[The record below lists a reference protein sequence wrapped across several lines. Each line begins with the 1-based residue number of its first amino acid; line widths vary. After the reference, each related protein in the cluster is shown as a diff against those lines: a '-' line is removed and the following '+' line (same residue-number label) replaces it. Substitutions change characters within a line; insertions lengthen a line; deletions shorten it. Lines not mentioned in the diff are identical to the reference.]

1 MSGLFIFE
9 PYGEYKKWKVTMA
22 KKFYVLDTSVYLTN
36 HRVIY
41 SYGINDIIVPLIVL
55 EELDKCKKRPNG
67 VGVNA
72 RSIIR
77 ILDELRT
84 KGSFQKGIR
93 IQKGSGLIFTKAP
106 DLNMLPPGYS
116 SKVPDHQIIATAL
129 TIKKEF
135 PHRKVIVV
143 SNDINLRIKCD
154 AVGISAENY
163 NTEKVIKK
171 QSELYGGFTK
181 LLVDDQIIDRFYAGE
196 KISLSDAVDKK
207 PKLYPHQFVMLV
219 SSSNEKKTA
228 ITRFI
233 DDLTPFKKIPD
244 RKEEDG
250 WGIAPKN
257 KEQNFALD
265 LLLDPNIPVVSL
277 IGKAGSGKT
286 LCAIAAGLQQ
296 VMAKDAPYRRLI
308 VSRPVMPM
316 GKDLGYLPGTL
327 EEKMSPWLAPVQ
339 DNLRFL
345 FGDDNLMLNQYMQK
359 KIIEI
364 EALTYIRGRS
374 IQKAFIVI
382 DECQN
387 LTRHE
392 IKTILTR
399 VGEGTK
405 IVLTGD
411 IEQIDNVNI
420 DETSNGLTYVI
431 EKLKHYDIAG
441 HITFIKGERSKVATI
456 CAKTL

>member
-1 MSGLFIFE
+1 MT
-9 PYGEYKKWKVTMA
+9 KKI
-22 KKFYVLDTSVYLTN
+22 YVLDTSVYLTN
-36 HRVIY
+36 WRAIY
-41 SYGINDIIVPLIVL
+41 SYGNNDIAIPLVVL
-55 EELDKCKKRPNG
+55 EEIDKHKKRPNG
-67 VGVNA
+67 VGINA

-77 ILDELRT
+77 TLDDLRE
-84 KGSFQKGIR
+84 KGNFQKGIR
-93 IQKGSGLIFTKAP
+93 IQKGAGLIFTKAP
-106 DLNMLPPGYS
+106 ALNELPVGYS
-116 SKVPDHQIIATAL
+116 HSIADHQIIATAL
-129 TIKKEF
+129 ALKKEN
-135 PHRKVIVV
+135 PTRKVIMV

-154 AVGISAENY
+154 AIGVDAESHK
-163 NTEKVIKK
+163 TEKVVRNRT
-171 QSELYGGFTK
+171 ELYSGFTK
-181 LLVDDQIIDRFYAGE
+181 LLVDDQIIDRFYTGE
-196 KISLSDAVDKK
+196 KIVLADAVEKA
-207 PKLYPHQFVMLV
+207 PTLYPNQFVMLV

-228 ITRFI
+228 ITKFI
-233 DDLTPFKKIPD
+233 NDQTEFKKIHEH
-244 RKEEDG
+244 RAQDG

-265 LLLDPNIPVVSL
+265 LLMDPEISVVSL

-286 LCAIAAGLQQ
+286 LCAIAAGLAQ
-296 VMAKDAPYRRLI
+296 VMGENKLYNRLI
-308 VSRPVMPM
+308 ISRPVMPM

-327 EEKMSPWLAPVQ
+327 EDKMAPWLAPVQ

-345 FGDDNLMLNQYMQK
+345 FGDDNLMLHEYMQK

-374 IQKAFIVI
+374 IQKTFIVV

-420 DETSNGLTYVI
+420 DEISNGLTYAI
-431 EKLKHYDIAG
+431 EKLKPYDVSG
-441 HITFIKGERSKVATI
+441 HITFLKGCRSKVATI
-456 CAKTL
+456 SSTVL

>member
-1 MSGLFIFE
+1 M
-9 PYGEYKKWKVTMA
+9 T
-22 KKFYVLDTSVYLTN
+22 KKFYVLDTSVYLTDY
-36 HRVIY
+36 RAIF
-41 SYGINDIIVPLIVL
+41 SYDNNDIIIPLVVL
-55 EELDKCKKRPNG
+55 EELDNCKKRPNG

-77 ILDELRT
+77 ILDELRE
-84 KGSFQKGIR
+84 KGNFQKGIR
-93 IQKGSGLIFTKAP
+93 IRKGLGLCFTKAP
-106 DLNMLPPGYS
+106 DLLELPPGFS
-116 SKVPDHQIIATAL
+116 STVADHQIIATAL

-135 PHRKVIVV
+135 PERKVIVA

-154 AVGISAENY
+154 AVGLNAEGY
-163 NTEKVIKK
+163 KSEKVIKTAH
-171 QSELYGGFTK
+171 ELYSGFAK
-181 LLVDDQIIDRFYAGE
+181 VLVDDQIIDRFYAGE
-196 KISLSDAVDKK
+196 QIFLSDAVDEK
-207 PKLYPHQFVMLV
+207 PELYANQFVMLV

-233 DDLTPFKKIPD
+233 DTLIPFKKIPD
-244 RKEEDG
+244 WREEDG
-250 WGIAPKN
+250 WGISPKN

-265 LLLDPNIPVVSL
+265 LLLDPEIPIVSL

-286 LCAIAAGLQQ
+286 LCALAAGLQQ
-296 VMAKDAPYRRLI
+296 VMGEESPYNRMI
-308 VSRPVMPM
+308 VSRPIMPM
-316 GKDLGYLPGTL
+316 GKDLGYLPGTM
-327 EEKMSPWLAPVQ
+327 EEKMAPWLAPIQ

-345 FGDDNLMLNQYMQK
+345 FGDDNLMLHDYMQK

-374 IQKAFIVI
+374 IQKAYIII

-399 VGEGTK
+399 VGHGSK

-420 DETSNGLTYVI
+420 DETSNGLTYAI
-431 EKLKHYDIAG
+431 EKLKPYDITG
-441 HITFIKGERSKVATI
+441 HITFLKGERSKVATLTS
-456 CAKTL
+456 KVL

>member
-1 MSGLFIFE
+1 
-9 PYGEYKKWKVTMA
+9 MA
-22 KKFYVLDTSVYLTN
+22 KKIYVLDTSAYLTDY
-36 HRVIY
+36 RVIY
-41 SYGINDIIVPLIVL
+41 SYGNNDIIIPLIVL

-67 VGVNA
+67 VGANA

-77 ILDELRT
+77 ILDELRE
-84 KGSFQKGIR
+84 KGNFQKGIR
-93 IQKGSGLIFTKAP
+93 IRKGSGLCFTKAP
-106 DLNMLPPGYS
+106 DLNELPTGYS
-116 SKVPDHQIIATAL
+116 HSVPDHQIIATAL
-129 TIKKEF
+129 TTKKEF
-135 PHRKVIVV
+135 PTRKVIVI

-154 AVGISAENY
+154 AIVVEAESY
-163 NTEKVIKK
+163 KTEKVIK
-171 QSELYGGFTK
+171 SRTELYSGFTK
-181 LLVDDQIIDRFYAGE
+181 VLVDDQIIDRFYNGE
-196 KISLSDAVDKK
+196 KILLSDAVDGK
-207 PKLYPHQFVMLV
+207 PEIYPHQFVMLV

-233 DDLTPFKKIPD
+233 DALIPLKKIPD

-250 WGIAPKN
+250 WGISPKN

-265 LLLDPNIPVVSL
+265 LLLDPEIPIVSL

-286 LCAIAAGLQQ
+286 LCALAAGLQQ
-296 VMAKDAPYRRLI
+296 VMGDDSVYNRMI
-308 VSRPVMPM
+308 VSRPIMPM
-316 GKDLGYLPGTL
+316 GKDLGYLPGTM
-327 EEKMSPWLAPVQ
+327 EEKMAPWLAPIQ

-345 FGDDNLMLNQYMQK
+345 FGDDSLMLHQYMQK
-359 KIIEI
+359 KIIEM

-374 IQKAFIVI
+374 IQKAYIII

-399 VGEGTK
+399 VGHGSK

-420 DETSNGLTYVI
+420 DETSNGLTYAI
-431 EKLKHYDIAG
+431 EKLKPYDITG
-441 HITFIKGERSKVATI
+441 HITFLKGERSKVATLTS
-456 CAKTL
+456 KVL

>member
-1 MSGLFIFE
+1 
-9 PYGEYKKWKVTMA
+9 MA
-22 KKFYVLDTSVYLTN
+22 KKFYILDTSVYLTDY
-36 HRVIY
+36 RSVF
-41 SYGINDIIVPLIVL
+41 SYGTNDIIVPLIVL
-55 EELDKCKKRPNG
+55 EELDNCKKRPNE

-72 RSIIR
+72 RGIIR
-77 ILDELRT
+77 IFDELRA

-93 IQKGSGLIFTKAP
+93 LQKGSGLIKTEPAN
-106 DLNMLPPGYS
+106 LELLPSGYS
-116 SKVPDHQIIATAL
+116 ASVPDHQIIATAMSVR
-129 TIKKEF
+129 EQF
-135 PHRKVIVV
+135 PTRKVIVV

-154 AVGISAENY
+154 AIGLQAEKY
-163 NTEKVIKK
+163 DTEKVIDKR
-171 QSELYGGFTK
+171 SELYGGFTK
-181 LLVDDQIIDRFYAGE
+181 LLVDDQIIDRFYGGE
-196 KISLSDAVDKK
+196 KIYLSDAVEGE
-207 PKLYPHQFVMLV
+207 PNIYPNQFVMLV

-233 DDLTPFKKIPD
+233 DSLLPFKKIPD
-244 RKEEDG
+244 YKEEDL
-250 WGIAPKN
+250 WGISPKN

-265 LLLDPNIPVVSL
+265 LLLDPNLPIVSL

-296 VMAKDAPYRRLI
+296 VMGQDAPYRRLI

-316 GKDLGYLPGTL
+316 GKDLGYLPGTM
-327 EEKMSPWLAPVQ
+327 EEKMAPWLAPVQ

-345 FGDDNLMLNQYMQK
+345 LGDDNLMLNDYMQK

-374 IQKAFIVI
+374 IQNAFIVI

-405 IVLTGD
+405 IILTGD

-420 DETSNGLTYVI
+420 NETSNGLTYAI
-431 EKLKHYDIAG
+431 EKLKSSDLTG
-441 HITFIKGERSKVATI
+441 HITFIKGERSKVATL
-456 CAKTL
+456 CAKIL

>member
-1 MSGLFIFE
+1 
-9 PYGEYKKWKVTMA
+9 MA
-22 KKFYVLDTSVYLTN
+22 KKFYVLDTSAYLTDY
-36 HRVIY
+36 RVIY
-41 SYGINDIIVPLIVL
+41 SYGNNDIIIPLVVL
-55 EELDKCKKRPNG
+55 EELDNCKKRANG
-67 VGVNA
+67 VGINA

-77 ILDELRT
+77 ILDDLRT
-84 KGSFQKGIR
+84 KGNFQKGIR
-93 IQKGSGLIFTKAP
+93 IRKGLGLISTKSP
-106 DLNMLPPGYS
+106 DLNKLPIGYS
-116 SKVPDHQIIATAL
+116 HSIPDHQIIATAL
-129 TIKKEF
+129 TIQKEY
-135 PHRKVIVV
+135 PTRKVIVV

-154 AVGISAENY
+154 AIGVGAESY
-163 NTEKVIKK
+163 KTENVVKNRD
-171 QSELYGGFTK
+171 ELYSGFTK

-196 KISLSDAVDKK
+196 QIFLSDAVDSH
-207 PKLYPHQFVMLV
+207 PRLYPNQFVMLV

-228 ITRFI
+228 ITKFLNK
-233 DDLTPFKKIPD
+233 LTEFKKIVEH
-244 RKEEDG
+244 KEQEG

-265 LLLDPNIPVVSL
+265 LLLDPEIPVVSL

-296 VMAKDAPYRRLI
+296 VMGDNSSYNRLI
-308 VSRPVMPM
+308 ISRPVMPM
-316 GKDLGYLPGTL
+316 GKDLGYLPGTM

-345 FGDDNLMLNQYMQK
+345 FGDDNLMLYEYMQK
-359 KIIEI
+359 KVIEI

-374 IQKAFIVI
+374 IQKAFIVV

-420 DETSNGLTYVI
+420 DETSNGLTYAI
-431 EKLKHYDIAG
+431 EKLKYYDITG
-441 HITFIKGERSKVATI
+441 HITFVKGERSKVATLS
-456 CAKTL
+456 AKTL

>member
-1 MSGLFIFE
+1 
-9 PYGEYKKWKVTMA
+9 MA
-22 KKFYVLDTSVYLTN
+22 KKIYVLDTSVYLTDYN
-36 HRVIY
+36 SIF
-41 SYGINDIIVPLIVL
+41 SYGTGDIYVPLVVL
-55 EELDKCKKRPNG
+55 EELDNNKKRPNG
-67 VGVNA
+67 VGANA
-72 RSIIR
+72 RGIIR
-77 ILDELRT
+77 TFDELRNR
-84 KGSFQKGIR
+84 GNFQKGIR
-93 IQKGSGLIFTKAP
+93 IRKGKGLVFTKTP
-106 DLNMLPPGYS
+106 DLSELPSGYN
-116 SKVPDHQIIATAL
+116 PNTADHQIIATAL
-129 TIKKEF
+129 TLAKEF
-135 PHRKVIVV
+135 PTRKVILV

-154 AVGISAENY
+154 AIGINAENY
-163 NTEKVIKK
+163 SSENVIKES
-171 QSELYGGFTK
+171 SELYGGFAK

-196 KISLSDAVDKK
+196 NVYLYNAIDDKSE
-207 PKLYPHQFVMLV
+207 LYPNQYVMLV

-233 DDLTPFKKIPD
+233 DENTEFKKIPQH
-244 RKEEDG
+244 KESDG

-257 KEQNFALD
+257 KEQNCALD
-265 LLLDPNIPVVSL
+265 LLLDPRVPVVSL

-296 VMAKDAPYRRLI
+296 IMGESSVYNRLI
-308 VSRPVMPM
+308 VSRPVQPM
-316 GKDLGYLPGTL
+316 GKDIGYLPGSL
-327 EEKMSPWLAPVQ
+327 EDKMVPWLAPIQ

-345 FGDDNLMLNQYMQK
+345 FGDDNLMLESYMDK
-359 KIIEI
+359 RIIEV

-374 IQKAFIVI
+374 IQNAYIII

-420 DETSNGLTYVI
+420 DETTNGLTYVI
-431 EKLKHYDIAG
+431 EKLKYFDITG
-441 HITFIKGERSKVATI
+441 HITFIKGERSKVATL
-456 CAKTL
+456 CAKNL

>member
-1 MSGLFIFE
+1 
-9 PYGEYKKWKVTMA
+9 MA
-22 KKFYVLDTSVYLTN
+22 KKFYVLDTSAYLTDY
-36 HRVIY
+36 RVIY

-55 EELDKCKKRPNG
+55 EELDNCKKRANG

-77 ILDELRT
+77 ILDDLRT
-84 KGSFQKGIR
+84 RGNFQKGIR
-93 IQKGSGLIFTKAP
+93 IRKGSGLIYTKSP
-106 DLNMLPPGYS
+106 DLNELPTGYS
-116 SKVPDHQIIATAL
+116 SRIPDHQIIATAL

-135 PHRKVIVV
+135 PNRKVIVV

-154 AVGISAENY
+154 AIGVNAESYKPENVVKDR
-163 NTEKVIKK
+163 T
-171 QSELYGGFTK
+171 ELYNGFIK
-181 LLVDDQIIDRFYAGE
+181 ILVDDQIIDRFYAGE
-196 KISLSDAVDKK
+196 EIFLSDAVDKK
-207 PKLYPHQFVMLV
+207 PKLYPNQFVMLV

-228 ITRFI
+228 ITKFI
-233 DDLTPFKKIPD
+233 NEQIPFRKVPEY
-244 RKEEDG
+244 KEEDG
-250 WGIAPKN
+250 WGITPKN

-265 LLLDPNIPVVSL
+265 LLLDPNIPIVSL

-296 VMAKDAPYRRLI
+296 VMGKDATYNRLI

-316 GKDLGYLPGTL
+316 GKDLGYLPGTM
-327 EEKMSPWLAPVQ
+327 EEKMAPWLAPIQ

-345 FGDDNLMLNQYMQK
+345 FGDDNLMLYEYMQK

-374 IQKAFIVI
+374 IQKAFIVV

-420 DETSNGLTYVI
+420 DETSNGLTYAI
-431 EKLKHYDIAG
+431 EKLKYYDITG
-441 HITFIKGERSKVATI
+441 HITFIKGERSKVATLS
-456 CAKTL
+456 AQTL

>member
-1 MSGLFIFE
+1 
-9 PYGEYKKWKVTMA
+9 MA
-22 KKFYVLDTSVYLTN
+22 KKFYVLDTSVYLTDYQA
-36 HRVIY
+36 VY
-41 SYGINDIIVPLIVL
+41 SYGNNDVVIPLVVL
-55 EELDKCKKRPNG
+55 EELDNCKKRLNG

-77 ILDELRT
+77 IFDELRAR
-84 KGSFQKGIR
+84 GSFQKGIR
-93 IQKGSGLIFTKAP
+93 IRKGHGVIFTKAP
-106 DLNMLPPGYS
+106 NLELLPNGYTPS
-116 SKVPDHQIIATAL
+116 VPDHQIIAAAL
-129 TIKKEF
+129 TVQEEY
-135 PHRKVIVV
+135 PNRKVIVV

-154 AVGISAENY
+154 AIGIQAENY
-163 NTEKVIKK
+163 NSEKVITKRA
-171 QSELYGGFTK
+171 ELYGGFIK
-181 LLVDDQIIDRFYAGE
+181 LLVDDQIIDRFYSGE
-196 KISLSDAVDKK
+196 NILLSDINEEGVNVF
-207 PKLYPHQFVMLV
+207 PNQFVMLV

-228 ITRFI
+228 ITRYI
-233 DDLTPFKKIPD
+233 DKFVPFKKIPEHKD
-244 RKEEDG
+244 EG
-250 WGIAPKN
+250 WGITPKN

-265 LLLDPNIPVVSL
+265 LLMDTNVPIVSL

-296 VMAKDAPYRRLI
+296 VMGPESHYRRLI
-308 VSRPVMPM
+308 ISRPVMPM
-316 GKDLGYLPGTL
+316 GKDLGYLPGTM
-327 EEKMSPWLAPVQ
+327 EEKMAPWLAPVQ

-345 FGDDNLMLNQYMQK
+345 FGDDNLMLHEYMQK
-359 KIIEI
+359 KVIEM

-387 LTRHE
+387 LTQHE

-420 DETSNGLTYVI
+420 DETSNGLTYAI
-431 EKLKHYDIAG
+431 EKLKISELTG
-441 HITFIKGERSKVATI
+441 HITFIKGERSKVATL

>member
-1 MSGLFIFE
+1 MT
-9 PYGEYKKWKVTMA
+9 KKY
-22 KKFYVLDTSVYLTN
+22 YVLDTNVYLTDY
-36 HRVIY
+36 RAIY
-41 SYGINDIIVPLIVL
+41 SYGTNDIIIPLIVL
-55 EELDKCKKRPNG
+55 EELDKSKKRANG

-77 ILDELRT
+77 ILDEIRC

-93 IQKGSGLIFTKAP
+93 IRKGCGLIYTMSP
-106 DLNMLPPGYS
+106 NLGELPEAYLPS
-116 SKVPDHQIIATAL
+116 IPDHQIIATAL
-129 TIKKEF
+129 TAQKIYSN
-135 PHRKVIVV
+135 RKIIVV

-154 AVGISAENY
+154 AIGISAESY
-163 NTEKVIKK
+163 KTEKVIE
-171 QSELYGGFTK
+171 QRSELYSGFSK
-181 LLVDDQIIDRFYAGE
+181 FLVDDQIIDRFYSGNKVFLGDIIE
-196 KISLSDAVDKK
+196 DKN
-207 PKLYPHQFVMLV
+207 PFFPNQFIMLV

-233 DDLTPFKKIPD
+233 NEHAEFKKIPD

-265 LLLDPNIPVVSL
+265 LLLDPEVPVVSL

-296 VMAKDAPYRRLI
+296 VMGEQSPYNRLI
-308 VSRPVMPM
+308 ISRPVMPM

-345 FGDDNLMLNQYMQK
+345 FGDDNLMLHEYMDK

-374 IQKAFIVI
+374 IQKAFIVV

-420 DETSNGLTYVI
+420 DETSNGLTYAI
-431 EKLKHYDIAG
+431 EKLKYYDITG
-441 HITFIKGERSKVATI
+441 HITFIKGERSKVATLS
-456 CAKTL
+456 AKTL